1 MCERSFHWSSAWEKV
16 PLRDSL
22 MTQFP
27 ASRVFPTTYNSS
39 PLRTARR
46 LTSAPAAC
54 LDPQLYVSPAALS
67 WMGRGLEEE
76 TLKTPGPSK
85 QAWSRLGGEEGWG
98 RGRGRCVCTY
108 VVCIFLCFAD
118 FVLAAGCRRSSAVR
132 AVEPDIVVRPHT
144 QLVCQEES
152 NLEERTRAWN
162 LQLQIKRFNTV
173 EPKGIFWYFLWVL
186 CVF

>member
-1 MCERSFHWSSAWEKV
+1 
-16 PLRDSL
+16 

-39 PLRTARR
+39 PLPTARR

-54 LDPQLYVSPAALS
+54 LDPLLHVSPAALS

-76 TLKTPGPSK
+76 TRRHLGCH
-85 QAWSRLGGEEGWG
+85 SRHEVVWVERRRWG
-98 RGRGRCVCTY
+98 RGRGRCVCTCA
-108 VVCIFLCFAD
+108 VCIFLCFAG

-132 AVEPDIVVRPHT
+132 AAEPDRVVRPHT

-152 NLEERTRAWN
+152 NLEERTTA
-162 LQLQIKRFNTV
+162 
-173 EPKGIFWYFLWVL
+173 
-186 CVF
+186 